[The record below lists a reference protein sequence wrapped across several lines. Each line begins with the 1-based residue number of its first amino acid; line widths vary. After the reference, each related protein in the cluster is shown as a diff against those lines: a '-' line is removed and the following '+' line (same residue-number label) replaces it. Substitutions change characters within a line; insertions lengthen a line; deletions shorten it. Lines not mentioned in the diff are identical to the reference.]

1 MSLPRTALLNQN
13 IGMSSMLD
21 QLSCFVQ
28 YAPSER
34 KKIGSLVSD
43 AIAHNFT
50 DYAPR
55 HATIAAQPVTL
66 GRLSSDFE
74 PSITPAR
81 EPRLASE
88 PRST

>member
-1 MSLPRTALLNQN
+1 MVGFGRNVEFTLVCVHVRPSARPLL
-13 IGMSSMLD
+13 I
-21 QLSCFVQ
+21 
-28 YAPSER
+28 ER
-34 KKIGSLVSD
+34 KKIRSLVSD

>member
-1 MSLPRTALLNQN
+1 MCVHVRPSARPLL
-13 IGMSSMLD
+13 I
-21 QLSCFVQ
+21 
-28 YAPSER
+28 ER
-34 KKIGSLVSD
+34 KKIRSLVSD